1 MLDAGCW
8 LLVARC
14 CAIKQFVSNQHRV
27 SRLHHDERKY
37 KMSLLVIGSL
47 GLDTVET
54 PFGAVKDVIGG
65 TAVYCSVSAGYFT
78 KVNLVGVVGED
89 FPPAEISF
97 LRHSGVDIDG
107 LEIKPGKSFSWGG
120 RYGYD
125 LNSRD
130 TLFTHLNV
138 FETFNPRLPEKYRDT
153 PFVFL
158 GNIGPELQLRVL
170 KQIKQPQLVALDTMN
185 YWIELMPAEL
195 AAVLKHVD
203 VLLVNDSEMRQ
214 LSGEY
219 NLIKG
224 ARRVREMGPKII
236 IVKKGEHGAIMITSE
251 NFFYAPAYP
260 LENVF
265 DPTGAGDT
273 FAGGFMG
280 YLAQCGR
287 VDENILRQAV
297 IYGSTFASFVVED
310 FSIGRLRHLQENEI
324 RHRFINFHE
333 MTRFVRPWEE

>member
-1 MLDAGCW
+1 
-8 LLVARC
+8 
-14 CAIKQFVSNQHRV
+14 
-27 SRLHHDERKY
+27 
-37 KMSLLVIGSL
+37 MSLLVVGSL

-54 PFGAVKDVIGG
+54 PFGKVENVCGG
-65 TAVYCSVSAGYFT
+65 TAVFCSVAASHFT

-89 FPPAEISF
+89 FPAADINF
-97 LRHSGVDIDG
+97 LRHRGVDLDG
-107 LEIKPGKSFSWGG
+107 LEIKPGKSFCWGG
-120 RYGYD
+120 KYGFD

-130 TLFTHLNV
+130 TTFTHLNV
-138 FETFNPRLPEKYRDT
+138 FETFDPRIPPNYRDT

-158 GNIGPELQLRVL
+158 GNIGPALQLSVL
-170 KQIKQPQLVALDTMN
+170 EQINKPQLVALDTMN
-185 YWIELMPAEL
+185 YWIEGKPAEL
-195 AAVLKHVD
+195 ARVLAKVD

-214 LSGEY
+214 LSGEF
-219 NLIKG
+219 NLLKG

-236 IVKKGEHGAIMITSE
+236 IVKKGEHGAIMITPDQL
-251 NFFYAPAYP
+251 FYAPAYP

-280 YLAQCGR
+280 YLAHCHR
-287 VDENILRQAV
+287 VDETILRQAM

-310 FSIGRLRHLQENEI
+310 FSIGRLRNLREDDVRQ
-324 RHRFINFHE
+324 RFNSFHE

>member
-1 MLDAGCW
+1 
-8 LLVARC
+8 
-14 CAIKQFVSNQHRV
+14 
-27 SRLHHDERKY
+27 
-37 KMSLLVIGSL
+37 MSLLVIGSL
-47 GLDTVET
+47 GLDTIET
-54 PFGAVKDVIGG
+54 PFGAAENVIGG
-65 TAVYCSVSAGYFT
+65 TAVYCSVSASHFT
-78 KVNLVGVVGED
+78 QVNLVGVVGED
-89 FPPAEISF
+89 FPKADIEF
-97 LRHSGVDIDG
+97 LCNRGVDVDG

-120 RYGYD
+120 RYGFD

-158 GNIGPELQLRVL
+158 GNIGPELQLSVL
-170 KQIKQPQLVALDTMN
+170 EQIAQPQLVALDTMN
-185 YWIELMPAEL
+185 YWIERTPAEL
-195 AAVLKHVD
+195 ARVLKRVD

-214 LSGEY
+214 LSGEH

-236 IVKKGEHGAIMITSE
+236 IVKKGEHGAILITPE
-251 NFFYAPAYP
+251 DFFYAPAYP

-280 YLAQCGR
+280 FLTKCAR
-287 VDENILRQAV
+287 VDGDALRQAV

-310 FSIGRLRHLQENEI
+310 FSIGRLRHLREDDV
-324 RHRFINFHE
+324 RRRFINFHE